1 MWDLSAELTATKRAG
16 LYRQTRPLAMTAG
29 MLGERYGRK
38 LQVFCSNDYLGL
50 AHDPRLAAAMAD
62 AAREHGVGSGA
73 AHLITG
79 HRHLHEELETA
90 LAQFLGRERALVFS
104 TGYMANLGTVGALIG
119 PDDAVFQDALNHASL
134 LDAGWLCRGSST
146 RYRHSDL
153 EHLNALLNEST
164 ARRRLVITDGVFS
177 MDGDIAPL
185 PALADLAARHNAWLM
200 VDDAHGIGVL
210 DAGRGSVAAAGLD
223 EHQVPVLMGTLGK
236 AFGSFGAFIAGRDEL
251 IETLVQKART
261 YVFTTAM
268 PPALAAASL
277 ASLKII
283 KTERWR
289 FDHLHALIT
298 RFRQGA
304 QQLDLPLL
312 PSATPIQPL
321 LIGDS
326 KQALEISQALEQAGF
341 LVTAIRPPTV
351 PKGTARLRVTLSA
364 AHSMTQVDALLGALE
379 TLASVWP
386 MMKKSA

>member
-29 MLGERYGRK
+29 MQGERCGRK

-50 AHDPRLAAAMAD
+50 AHDSRLASAMAE

-79 HRHLHEELETA
+79 HRALHEELETA
-90 LAQFLGRERALVFS
+90 LARFVGRERALVFS

-236 AFGSFGAFIAGRDEL
+236 AF
-251 IETLVQKART
+251 
-261 YVFTTAM
+261 
-268 PPALAAASL
+268 
-277 ASLKII
+277 
-283 KTERWR
+283 
-289 FDHLHALIT
+289 
-298 RFRQGA
+298 
-304 QQLDLPLL
+304 
-312 PSATPIQPL
+312 
-321 LIGDS
+321 
-326 KQALEISQALEQAGF
+326 
-341 LVTAIRPPTV
+341 
-351 PKGTARLRVTLSA
+351 
-364 AHSMTQVDALLGALE
+364 
-379 TLASVWP
+379 
-386 MMKKSA
+386 